1 MSIAGET
8 LNTVTCGCDPIQPK
22 SSYKLE
28 HFYKSAKAMCTDH
41 LNHPILGRNHPVLQ
55 IVLVQ
60 NC

>member
-28 HFYKSAKAMCTDH
+28 HFYKAAKAMCTDH
-41 LNHPILGRNHPVLQ
+41 
-55 IVLVQ
+55 
-60 NC
+60 